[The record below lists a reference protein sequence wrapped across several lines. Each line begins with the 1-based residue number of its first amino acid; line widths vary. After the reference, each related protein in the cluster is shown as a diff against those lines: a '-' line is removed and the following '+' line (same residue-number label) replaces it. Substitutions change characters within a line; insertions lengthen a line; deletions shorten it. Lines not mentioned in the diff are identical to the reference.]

1 MQIEGLI
8 NKETEKAFLLQIDKD
23 RNEWFPK
30 SQMANIR
37 TGRCDQEIVF
47 DIPDWLAGKKFD
59 DFTDY
64 EENDA
69 YEMEYIIGT
78 YFDQC

>member
-1 MQIEGLI
+1 MHIEGLI
-8 NKETEKAFLLQIDKD
+8 VKETEKAFLVQLDKEHT
-23 RNEWFPK
+23 EWFPK
-30 SQMANIR
+30 SQMTDIK

-47 DIPDWLAGKKFD
+47 VIPDWLAEKKFD

-64 EENDA
+64 EEDDA
-69 YEMEYIIGT
+69 YEMDYIIGT